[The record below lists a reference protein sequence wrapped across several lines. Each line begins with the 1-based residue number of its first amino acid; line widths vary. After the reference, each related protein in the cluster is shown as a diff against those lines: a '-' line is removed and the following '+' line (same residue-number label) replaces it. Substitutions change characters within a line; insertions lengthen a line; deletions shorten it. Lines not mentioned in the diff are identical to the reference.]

1 MSFSLGGSKSKGR
14 EETSQ
19 TKNETSTFTPN
30 QQFLDMTQGGLN
42 QALGLMGGYG
52 QTSGADVANYLN
64 PYQDTIS
71 AGIQRA
77 GQIAGNNNDAQ
88 AAAAGAFGGSGWG
101 LLRGETQRGVLDAEA
116 QSRAQGYNTA
126 LNAAMGERSNAANYD
141 MGALQTYLSGLG
153 LLGNWGTTTSS
164 GTGTGLN
171 KTSGSQLGFSG
182 GFKYGGK

>member
-1 MSFSLGGSKSKGR
+1 MGISLSGSKSKNR
-14 EETSQ
+14 
-19 TKNETSTFTPN
+19 NETSENMNQTQTFTPN
-30 QQFLDMTQGGLN
+30 AEFLNMTQGGLN

-141 MGALQTYLSGLG
+141 MGALQTYLQGLG
-153 LLGNWGTTTSS
+153 LLGNWGTTNT
-164 GTGTGLN
+164 TGTGNSLS
-171 KTSGSQLGFSG
+171 KGSGTQFGASGS
-182 GFKYGGK
+182 FKYGG

>member
-1 MSFSLGGSKSKGR
+1 MSFSLGGSKQKSN
-14 EETSQ
+14 TSENTNQ
-19 TKNETSTFTPN
+19 TQTFTPN

-52 QTSGADVANYLN
+52 QTRGVDVEGYLN
-64 PYQDTIS
+64 PMQDTIS

-88 AAAAGAFGGSGWG
+88 AAAAGAFGGTGWG

-126 LNAAMGERSNAANYD
+126 LNAAMGERQASANYD

-153 LLGNWGTTTSS
+153 LLGNWGTTNTVGNS
-164 GTGTGLN
+164 TG
-171 KTSGSQLGFSG
+171 KASGSSLNFGVKGAF
-182 GFKYGGK
+182 